1 MNQQKVVIA
10 EDLGQS
16 LKEAMEACERDKVFV
31 LLDETTERC
40 CLPVVEAAIGL
51 QDAKRIIIGATDTHK
66 NLESLAHVWEELGS
80 VWIWR
85 ADSPISRKSGN

>member
-16 LKEAMEACERDKVFV
+16 LNEAMEACERDKVFI

-40 CLPVVEAAIGL
+40 FHRLALRSLSPTTERK
-51 QDAKRIIIGATDTHK
+51 AKGEW
-66 NLESLAHVWEELGS
+66 L
-80 VWIWR
+80 
-85 ADSPISRKSGN
+85 